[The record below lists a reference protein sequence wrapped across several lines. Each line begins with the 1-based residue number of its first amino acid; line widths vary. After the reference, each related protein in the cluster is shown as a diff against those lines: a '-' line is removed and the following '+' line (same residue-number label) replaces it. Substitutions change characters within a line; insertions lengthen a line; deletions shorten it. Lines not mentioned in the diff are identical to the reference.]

1 LSCTVRFG
9 EPIPTIEKQSA
20 KGGVTMQMNTRT
32 AVKFTAVILAS
43 VLCLWA
49 GASLA
54 SDLESKLVVVTSY
67 PKDLTGPFKKA
78 FEAKHPGTMVEIL
91 QKKTSAGVKYI
102 QETAAGNTSDLMWA
116 SAPDA
121 FEVLKADGLLAKY
134 TPVATGIPEKIGSYP
149 INDPDGY
156 YIGFAGSGYGIMWNK
171 RYLKAKKIPVPKE
184 WADLKKPV
192 YHNHVGMSAPS
203 RSGTTHLTVETVLQG
218 EGWEKGWGTWKEMA
232 GNFKMVTERSFG
244 VPEGVNSGD
253 FGIGIVI
260 DFFGFSS
267 KATGFPVDF
276 AYPTVTTLVPAN
288 VAMVKAAP
296 HPAAA
301 AAFIEYLLSVEGQ
314 ELLLDPAIRRLP
326 VNPETY
332 AKAPEG
338 FPNPFKDQS
347 IGAAVKFDVGVS
359 KDRYNIVNSLFDVM
373 ITYRREDLVNAS
385 RAIQEAEAALAD
397 KPDPGAEALIKEAR
411 TLLTAMPIS
420 EAEAVD
426 GKFPGVFT
434 SDAYKKRKKADVKV
448 PQRQAEI
455 EETWDSFTKKNYAEA
470 EAKAKQALS
479 MLK

>member
-1 LSCTVRFG
+1 MRAL
-9 EPIPTIEKQSA
+9 
-20 KGGVTMQMNTRT
+20 
-32 AVKFTAVILAS
+32 VIMAAAFCFLAGS
-43 VLCLWA
+43 
-49 GASLA
+49 SLA
-54 SDLESKLVVVTSY
+54 AAPQGKIVVVTSY

-78 FEAKHPGTMVEIL
+78 FEAKYPGTMVEIL

-102 QETAAGNTSDLMWA
+102 QETAQGNTSDLMWA

-134 TPVATGIPEKIGSYP
+134 SPKAAGIPEKIGSYP

-156 YIGFAGSGYGIMWNK
+156 YIGFAGSGYGIMWNT
-171 RYLKAKKIPVPKE
+171 RYLEAKKIPVPKE
-184 WADLKKPV
+184 WEDLKMPV

-276 AYPTVTTLVPAN
+276 VYPTVTTLVPAN
-288 VAMVKAAP
+288 IALVKDAP
-296 HPAAA
+296 NHDLA

-314 ELLLDPAIRRLP
+314 KLLLDPAIRRLP
-326 VNPETY
+326 VNPDTY
-332 AKAPEG
+332 ADAPAD
-338 FPNPFKDQS
+338 FPNPFKDKS
-347 IGAAVKFDVGVS
+347 IGAAVKFDVELS
-359 KDRYNIVNSLFDVM
+359 KDRYNIVNALFDVM
-373 ITYRREDLVNAS
+373 ITYRREDLAKAS
-385 RAIQEAEAALAD
+385 EALQEAEAALAG
-397 KPDPGAEALIKEAR
+397 KSNPEAETLIKEAR
-411 TLLTAMPIS
+411 SLITAMPIS

-434 SDAYKKRKKADVKV
+434 SDVFKKRTKADAKV

-455 EETWDSFTKKNYAEA
+455 EEKWDAFTKKNYADA
-470 EAKAKQALS
+470 ESKAKQALA